1 MIVAVYP
8 GTFDPV
14 TNGHMDILQRAIVL
28 FDKVIIAV
36 AADNYK
42 NTLFTLDERLEMLNE
57 VSKELPKV
65 EVATFEGLLVN
76 YCKVVNANA
85 IVRGLRAVSDFEY
98 ELQIALMN
106 KKLCEHLETV
116 FLMTAA
122 ENSFVSS
129 TMIKQVSIL
138 GGCVKGLVPELVSKK
153 LVEKYKIKR
162 NCE

>member
-1 MIVAVYP
+1 MKIAVYP

-14 TNGHMDILQRAIVL
+14 TNGHIDILNRAIAV

-36 AADNYK
+36 ATDNYK
-42 NTLFTLDERLEMLNE
+42 NTLFTLDERLAMLQEIAGN
-57 VSKELPKV
+57 LPNV
-65 EVATFEGLLVN
+65 EVDIFKGLLVE
-76 YCKVVNANA
+76 YCKGVNANA

-106 KKLCEHLETV
+106 KKLNDNLETV

-129 TMIKQVSIL
+129 TIIKQVSVL
-138 GGCVKGLVPELVSKK
+138 GGCIQGLVPDFVAKK
-153 LVEKYKIKR
+153 LNDKYTTSGD
-162 NCE
+162 C